1 MKHLVISMK
10 IYVRGRMKVGKGVK
24 QPRFRVVAVTGESK
38 EGHLKI
44 EASHFR
50 KTELEEIAKDVGA
63 EVVFL
68 EPMEEE
74 EHGKMKEE

>member
-1 MKHLVISMK
+1 MK

-38 EGHLKI
+38 AGHFKI
-44 EASHFR
+44 EATHFR

-63 EVVFL
+63 EVVYL
-68 EPMEEE
+68 ETIEEE